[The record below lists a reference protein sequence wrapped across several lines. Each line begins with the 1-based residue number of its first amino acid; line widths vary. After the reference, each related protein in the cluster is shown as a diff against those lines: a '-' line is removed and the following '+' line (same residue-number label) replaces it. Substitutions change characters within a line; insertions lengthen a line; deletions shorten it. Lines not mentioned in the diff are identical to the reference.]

1 MLKIE
6 FTDDAKDYILQE
18 ADCITV
24 NMMLHA
30 G

>member
-6 FTDDAKDYILQE
+6 FTDDAKDYILQKN
-18 ADCITV
+18 DSIKV
-24 NMMLHA
+24 DMMLHA